1 MADAERDNV
10 TFESSEGQPVLP
22 SWVTKEDNRAR
33 SSNDL
38 HEAQGHHYVWNVLIY
53 IAAPVLIALGGF
65 LWRLIK

>member
-1 MADAERDNV
+1 MADAERANV
-10 TFESSEGQPVLP
+10 TLESGEGLPVLP

-33 SSNDL
+33 SANDL
-38 HEAQGHHYVWNVLIY
+38 NEAQGHRYVWILLIY